1 MTDVETYRGRSTPK
15 LAYSPPLTKSTPTRR
30 FLCMTNTASN
40 TASNASDPM
49 SREDLTAWLT
59 LRVDTAD
66 VAAMVD
72 EFLGKTEDEMEEL
85 YGTVHGLIA

>member
-1 MTDVETYRGRSTPK
+1 
-15 LAYSPPLTKSTPTRR
+15 
-30 FLCMTNTASN
+30 MTNAN
-40 TASNASDPM
+40 GPM